1 MAFSI
6 IFPAFTQT
14 DRAVGWDWL
23 PPAGVGIRGHVLA
36 TANALAQGSV
46 VNVTIP
52 GSFIFAGAA
61 VPIPHWTMVVNN
73 GAFPAAST
81 YRAQFIDLP

>member
-1 MAFSI
+1 MATSI
-6 IFPAFTQT
+6 IFPAFTQS
-14 DRAVGWDWL
+14 DRAVGWRWL
-23 PPAGVGIRGHVLA
+23 PPSGSAIRGHVLA
-36 TANALAQGSV
+36 TATALAQGSA

-52 GSFIFAGAA
+52 GSFVAAGTA
-61 VPIPHWTMVVNN
+61 VPKPHFTMVVNN